1 MTKFKLIILTAP
13 SGSGKTTIAK
23 YLLKHCKYPLT
34 FSISAT
40 TRKPRENEEDGKDY
54 YFLSLDEFEK
64 NIKQNAFIEY
74 EEVYESIYYGTYRQE
89 LDRIWSQGSHALLDM
104 DIEGAT
110 RLKSLYGNQSTIIYI
125 YTKCLEEARIRL
137 QERGT
142 ENQKN
147 LDLRL
152 RKASYETTIAD
163 ELIKK
168 NIISKKVLNFDLN
181 RAQRKTLEYVENFL
195 NPKRDLGELRSGYFE

>member
-1 MTKFKLIILTAP
+1 MKKYKLIILTAP

-23 YLLKHCKYPLT
+23 YLLEHCKYPLT

-40 TRKPRENEEDGKDY
+40 TRKPRENEENGKDY

-64 NIKQNAFIEY
+64 NIEQNAFIEY

-89 LDRIWSQGSHALLDM
+89 LDRIWSKGSHVLLDT

-110 RLKSLYGNQSTIIYI
+110 RLKSIYGNRSTIIYI
-125 YTKCLEEARIRL
+125 YTKDLEDARLRL
-137 QERGT
+137 KERGT
-142 ENQKN
+142 ESPEN

-152 RKASYETTIAD
+152 RKASYEAD
-163 ELIKK
+163 RATELIRTK
-168 NIISKKVLNFDLN
+168 IISKKVLNINLDQ
-181 RAQRKTLEYVENFL
+181 AQREALEYVENFL
-195 NPKRDLGELRSGYFE
+195 KPQRELGELWSR

>member
-1 MTKFKLIILTAP
+1 MTAP

-23 YLLKHCKYPLT
+23 YLLEHCKYPLT

-40 TRKPRENEEDGKDY
+40 TRKPRKNEEDGKDY

-74 EEVYESIYYGTYRQE
+74 EEVYERIYYGTYRQE

-125 YTKCLEEARIRL
+125 YTKCLEDARLRL

-152 RKASYETTIAD
+152 RKASYEASIAD

-181 RAQRKTLEYVENFL
+181 QAQRKTLEYVENFL
-195 NPKRDLGELRSGYFE
+195 TPGNLEN